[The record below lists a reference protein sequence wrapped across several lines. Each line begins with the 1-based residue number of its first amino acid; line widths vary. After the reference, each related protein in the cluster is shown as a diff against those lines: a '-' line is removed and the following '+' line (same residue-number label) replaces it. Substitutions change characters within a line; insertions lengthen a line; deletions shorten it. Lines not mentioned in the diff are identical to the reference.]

1 MKRPFNGLRTPT
13 TRNTW
18 PQVRMNLEM
27 RMNLLLTTA
36 SAMVLAGAS
45 PFAAAQA
52 LEYPVKP
59 VTMVVGFPPGGSSD
73 FLARATAAGLSK
85 VLGVRVLVDNRPGAN
100 SAIATQR
107 VAREPADG
115 YTLLYNA
122 TNMAYNLVGM
132 KQPGYKWSDFESLG
146 GVAYSPYAMFV
157 NTASSK
163 TKTLKE
169 FVEFGK
175 SHPDKLTFASLGA
188 GSTPGLVAERFKE
201 VSGIGY
207 REIPYKGG
215 AQAMADVVGGTM
227 DVYFTLPYA
236 ASSMVNYPNIAV
248 MAVTG
253 NKRSRELPNVPTFA
267 ELGYPQMTDVL
278 YGGVWVAASTPKPIL
293 DKLRKAL
300 TEALKDPSVVA
311 AMKQADQMPY
321 EGDYRQFDSDMRN
334 VEAIARNDYRKFKLE
349 PQ

>member
-1 MKRPFNGLRTPT
+1 MRLNLQMK
-13 TRNTW
+13 
-18 PQVRMNLEM
+18 
-27 RMNLLLTTA
+27 MNLLLT
-36 SAMVLAGAS
+36 SACAMALAGTA
-45 PFAAAQA
+45 PLAAAQA
-52 LEYPVKP
+52 QEYPLKP

-73 FLARATAAGLSK
+73 YLARATAEGLSK
-85 VLGVRVLVDNRPGAN
+85 LLGVRVLVDNRPGAN

-107 VAREPADG
+107 VARAPADG

-132 KQPGYKWSDFESLG
+132 KEPGYKWSDFESLG
-146 GVAYSPYAMFV
+146 GVAYAPYAMFV
-157 NTASSK
+157 NTSSSK
-163 TKTLKE
+163 AKTLKE

-175 SHPDKLTFASLGA
+175 SNPGKLTFASLGP
-188 GSTPGLVAERFKE
+188 GSTPGLVAERFKD
-201 VSGIGY
+201 VSGVGY
-207 REIPYKGG
+207 RDVPYKGG

-236 ASSMVNYPNIAV
+236 ASSMVGYPHIAV

-253 NKRSRELPNVPTFA
+253 NKRSKRLPNVPTFA

-278 YGGVWVAASTPKPIL
+278 YGGIWVAAGTPKPIL

-300 TEALKDPSVVA
+300 ADALKEPSVVA

-321 EGDYRQFDSDMRN
+321 EGNYRQFDTDMRN
-334 VEAIARNDYRKFKLE
+334 VEAVARNDYRKFKLE